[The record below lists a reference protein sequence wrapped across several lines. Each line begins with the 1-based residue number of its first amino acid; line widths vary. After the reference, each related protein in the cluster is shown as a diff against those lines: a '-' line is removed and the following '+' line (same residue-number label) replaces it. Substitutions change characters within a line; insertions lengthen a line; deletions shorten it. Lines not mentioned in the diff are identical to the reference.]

1 MSYDFG
7 LAWRNLRTHWVE
19 TLIPIV
25 VVGLAIGL
33 SLTIFVL
40 ADGLQEGIILSS
52 DPFGALVVGPKG
64 SKQELV
70 TSAVLLQ
77 GDPTGTIPYTYFEEL
92 EQLDGVRLAV
102 PLAFADS
109 IGGAKII
116 GTNMN
121 FFELRREPGEPP
133 AFQIAEGRLWEE
145 HEAHEGEEHE
155 AEGEEHDEEAEGEE
169 HEEEEH
175 NEAEV
180 AEGEEHEEGEG
191 EEHEEDHFFEAVLGS
206 RAAEELG
213 LEIGDTFQAAHGYST
228 PIASSVH
235 RDFYKVVG
243 ILEETNTPYD
253 AAVLTDMENIW
264 EVHAEIEEGRP
275 TSDDL
280 AAEATVGEGEL
291 TAILVVPNLSV
302 QQAIV
307 SQYDAQST
315 ETSVA
320 FPGKELTELYRL
332 VDDAQELLNMIAFLV
347 LGIAAFTVFLSMYS
361 TTVAREQAIA
371 VMRSLGSRRTNVF
384 RVILFETLVISL
396 LGAAVGRIFG
406 YGAASVIA
414 NIFTDE
420 SAIPIPIRVQADW
433 ELLLWALPLAVG
445 ALAGIIPAIMAYRVD
460 VVEKL
465 FPT

>member
-19 TLIPIV
+19 TLIPVIV
-25 VVGLAIGL
+25 VSLAIGL

-70 TSAVLLQ
+70 TNSVLLQ
-77 GDPTGTIPYTYFEEL
+77 GDPIGTIPYEYYEEL

-102 PLAFADS
+102 PLAFADN

-133 AFQIAEGRLWEE
+133 AFQLAEGRFWEK
-145 HEAHEGEEHE
+145 HEGDTSQ
-155 AEGEEHDEEAEGEE
+155 G
-169 HEEEEH
+169 
-175 NEAEV
+175 
-180 AEGEEHEEGEG
+180 
-191 EEHEEDHFFEAVLGS
+191 EDHIFETVLGS

-213 LEIGDTFQAAHGYST
+213 LSIGDRFQSAHGYSR
-228 PIASSVH
+228 PIASSIH
-235 RDFYKVVG
+235 QDFYEVVG
-243 ILEETNTPYD
+243 ILEETKTPYD
-253 AAVLTDMENIW
+253 AAVFTDMENIW
-264 EVHAEIEEGRP
+264 EVHAEIDDGRP
-275 TSDDL
+275 TTDDL
-280 AAEATVGEGEL
+280 AAEETVGEGEL
-291 TAILVVPNLSV
+291 TAVLVVPNLSV

-307 SQYDAQST
+307 SQYDVQSN
-315 ETSVA
+315 EMSVA
-320 FPGKELTELYRL
+320 IPGKELTELYRQ
-332 VDDAQELLNMIAFLV
+332 VDDARELLNMIAFLV

-361 TTVAREQAIA
+361 TTVAREQSIA
-371 VMRSLGSRRTNVF
+371 VMRSLGSRRANVF

-396 LGAAVGRIFG
+396 LGAAFGRVVG
-406 YGAASVIA
+406 YSAAAIIA
-414 NIFTDE
+414 SIFTND
-420 SAIPIPIRVQADW
+420 SAIPVPIRVQASW
-433 ELLLWALPLAVG
+433 EMLLWVLPLVVG
-445 ALAGIIPAIMAYRVD
+445 ALAGVIPAIMAYRVN

-465 FPT
+465 FPS